1 MARTFLL
8 AAGVLAL
15 AVALIG
21 APVAAE
27 ESGPSS
33 GGCSITPTGGT
44 VERKIEGG
52 GGRYLLNVPPGLDG
66 KVPLLISLHGNGSTA
81 EAYETTPLLTPG
93 WTKYAASKKFVVAYP
108 QGPNNSWRDVGE
120 GSPNVDFIRDVVAD
134 ISAAYCIDQR
144 RIYVDGHSNGASMA
158 LRVACDAADLFAAAA
173 EYAGADPTLPNPP
186 EIPASECN
194 PSRPISV
201 GLFHGVLDPLSNYV
215 VALHVRGLWLERN
228 DCPSAGVR
236 EPGVL
241 VDAIRYAPCKDGTE
255 VVFRVTVQS
264 HNWPLGAA
272 GEDQRNRIWAM
283 FARNPLPRSLS

>member
-1 MARTFLL
+1 MRRALL
-8 AAGVLAL
+8 LAGVLAL
-15 AVALIG
+15 AVTGTAAPG
-21 APVAAE
+21 AAVVD
-27 ESGPSS
+27 ESGSAP
-33 GGCSITPTGGT
+33 GACSVTPTDGT
-44 VERKIEGG
+44 VNRTIEGG
-52 GGRYLLNVPPGLDG
+52 GGRYLLNVPPGLAG
-66 KVPLLISLHGNGSTA
+66 EVPLLISLHGNGSTV

-93 WTKYAASKKFVVAYP
+93 WTKYAATKKFVVAYP

-134 ISAAYCIDQR
+134 ISAAYCIDER

-228 DCPSAGVR
+228 GCPSTGVR

-241 VDAIRYAPCKDGTE
+241 VDAIRYAPCAGGTE
-255 VVFRVTVQS
+255 VVFRVTLQS

-283 FARNPLPRSLS
+283 FERNPMP